1 MNPADPSVEQ
11 DAVQTSLEA
20 GLEPGLESA
29 AQRSRP
35 SRLQG
40 LVNAAA
46 SVGVIMALACGA
58 LAVGASTAHAAATIT
73 IVNLNDPGVGFND
86 PTPAAPVGGN
96 PGTTL
101 GQQRLYAFQRAAD
114 IWGATLTST
123 VPIRIGAS
131 FVPLSCNAT
140 SAVLGSAGANEIWA
154 DFPNAPRANTWYPSA
169 LASKLAGEDVATP
182 GEPHIIARFNSRLG
196 LFPDCLPG
204 SGFYLGLDRNFGD
217 GIDLVT
223 VLLHEFAHGLGFQT
237 FTDDETGQEIQNLPS
252 IWDYYL
258 LDNRLN
264 RTWVELTP
272 AQRAA
277 SAITWR
283 GLSWNGP
290 IVTANVPRVLD
301 PSSNL
306 GISGAAAGGAAGDY
320 QVGDASFGPALSNPP
335 VRGQLMPVVDQADGS
350 GTACTPLSSLN
361 ALAVRGNVALVD
373 RGTCDFVTKALNV
386 QNAGAIAMV
395 VADNQPGD
403 VAGMS
408 GSDPSIAIPSVRV
421 TQANGVTLKAALQR
435 RSRNQSGVVASLGL
449 NTTRLAGTD
458 AAGRI
463 LLYTPSIY
471 SPGSTV
477 SHYTTEAKPN
487 QLMEPSINDD
497 LTHEVTPPRDLTY
510 PLLQDIGW

>member
-1 MNPADPSVEQ
+1 MKPAE
-11 DAVQTSLEA
+11 T
-20 GLEPGLESA
+20 
-29 AQRSRP
+29 
-35 SRLQG
+35 SRLQR
-40 LVNAAA
+40 LANTAAG
-46 SVGVIMALACGA
+46 VGVVLALACGA
-58 LAVGASTAHAAATIT
+58 LAVAASSAHAAAAIV
-73 IVNLNDPGVGFND
+73 IVNLNEPGVGFND
-86 PTPAAPVGGN
+86 PTPVPPVGGN
-96 PGTTL
+96 AGTTL
-101 GQQRLYAFQRAAD
+101 GQQRLIAFQRAAD
-114 IWGATLTST
+114 IWGGTLDSS

-131 FVPLSCNAT
+131 FEPLSCNAT
-140 SAVLGSAGANEIWA
+140 SAVLGSAGAYEIFS
-154 DFPNAPRANTWYPSA
+154 DFQNAPRANTWYPSA
-169 LASKLAGEDVATP
+169 LASKLAGTDVATP
-182 GEPHIIARFNSRLG
+182 GTPHIRARFNSRLG

-204 SGFYLGLDRNFGD
+204 GGFYLGLDRNFGD

-237 FTDDETGQEIQNLPS
+237 FTDDETGEQIENLPS

-272 AQRAA
+272 AQRAT
-277 SAITWR
+277 SAVTWR

-306 GISGAAAGGAAGDY
+306 AVSGGAAGGAAGDY
-320 QVGDASFGPALSNPP
+320 QVGDATFGPPLSNPP
-335 VRGQLMPVVDQADGS
+335 VRGQLMPVVDQTN
-350 GTACTPLSSLN
+350 GTGLACTPLNRLN

-373 RGTCDFVTKALNV
+373 RGSCDFVVKAANV
-386 QNAGAIAMV
+386 QAAGAIGMV

-403 VAGMS
+403 VAGLS
-408 GSDPSIAIPSVRV
+408 GNDPSIAIPSVRV
-421 TQANGVTLKAALQR
+421 TQADGARIKAALQR
-435 RSRNQSGVVASLGL
+435 RSRTQSGVVASLGL

-458 AAGRI
+458 AQGRI

-497 LTHEVTPPRDLTY
+497 LTHEVTPPRDLTF